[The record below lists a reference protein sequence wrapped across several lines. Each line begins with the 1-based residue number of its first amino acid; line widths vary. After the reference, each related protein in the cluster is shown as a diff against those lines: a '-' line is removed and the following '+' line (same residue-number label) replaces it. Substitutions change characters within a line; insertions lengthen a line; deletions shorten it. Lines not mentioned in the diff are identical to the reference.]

1 MNFVGLDVHW
11 KTSTYCI
18 LNDNGKKIKTQVVK
32 GGWDMLLHKLCSDRD
47 LTGQW
52 SVCFEASCG
61 YGALYERLKR
71 IAHSVTVAHPGL
83 VRLIFNSKRKND
95 RVDAVKLAKLLYLDE
110 VPRAYVP
117 KQEVRDWRKMI
128 EFRCSLVNKRV
139 AIKNSIRSLLR
150 GHGIQMPRS
159 LWTLKGLA
167 WLKTAELPSA
177 QAELQRDMLLADLD
191 HSDKQVQRVTD
202 ELDKRA
208 DSDPRVALAKTVPGI
223 GNRTAEALVA
233 YIDDPK
239 RFGRNC
245 AIGSYFGLV
254 PCQDASA
261 NRNRLGHITKDG
273 PGTARK
279 YLCEATWKAI
289 RKDAAV
295 RKRFDQLSHGKKDRR
310 KIALVATAHWLLRC
324 ILAMLQNNEEWRHA
338 A

>member
-18 LNDNGKKIKTQVVK
+18 LNNNGKKIKTQVVK
-32 GGWDMLLHKLCSDRD
+32 GGWDMLLHMLRSDRD
-47 LTGQW
+47 LTGRW

-61 YGALYERLKR
+61 YGALYEKLKR
-71 IAHSVTVAHPGL
+71 LACKVTVAHPGL
-83 VRLIFNSKRKND
+83 VRLIFKSKKKND
-95 RVDAVKLAKLLYLDE
+95 RIDAEKLAKLLYLDE

-117 KQEVRDWRKMI
+117 KQEIRDWRKMI

-150 GHGIQMPRS
+150 GHGIQMPKY

-167 WLKTAELPSA
+167 WLKEIELPSS
-177 QAELQRDMLLADLD
+177 QAELQRDMLLADLN
-191 HSDKQVQRVTD
+191 HASKQVKRVTV
-202 ELDKRA
+202 ELDRRA
-208 DSDPRVALAKTVPGI
+208 DSDPGVTLAKTVPGI
-223 GNRTAEALVA
+223 GNRTAETLVA

-261 NRNRLGHITKDG
+261 NKNRLGHITKDG
-273 PGTARK
+273 PATARK

-289 RKDAAV
+289 RGDTTV
-295 RKRFDQLSHGKKDRR
+295 RKRFEQFSHGKKDRR

-324 ILAMLQNNEEWRHA
+324 ILSMMQTGEVWRQA